1 MRGKSNRCARE
12 LLAGLA
18 VLACL
23 LTAPTANAADY
34 HLILS
39 GSGGEAEFSDRFR
52 DWSTKLREALVA
64 SAEVPAERIMYLAE
78 PETENAPKDRTI
90 NLESITSIFTYLTE
104 TLTEDDTLFIYMIGH
119 GSYLNRE
126 SRFLI
131 PGPDLTA
138 VEMAK
143 LLEPIKL
150 RRAVVINGTSSSA
163 GFVNELSGE
172 NRIICTATKSAT
184 ERNATRFM
192 NFFVEALE
200 DGSADRNRDER
211 ISVLEACRQAAE
223 LTSAWYETEGL
234 ISTEHPILDDNA
246 DGLGSRLPIPDAAF
260 SESADDPSLQPFDGS
275 LARVTYIKDYSFPEN
290 APQKLIDTYLALLDD
305 ITELRGSKK
314 VLDESEYYAK
324 LERLL
329 VDAALANREIR
340 AYAPIPRDD
349 S

>member
-1 MRGKSNRCARE
+1 MWGKPKK
-12 LLAGLA
+12 GVVKQFTVLA
-18 VLACL
+18 VAVCMLA
-23 LTAPTANAADY
+23 APSANAADY

-64 SAEVPAERIMYLAE
+64 SAEVPAERILYLAE

-90 NLESITSIFTYLTE
+90 NLDSITAVFGYLAE
-104 TLTEDDTLFIYMIGH
+104 TLTEDDTLFVYMIGH
-119 GSYLNRE
+119 GSYINRE

-138 VEMAK
+138 VELGK
-143 LLEPIKL
+143 LLDSVTL

-163 GFVNELSGE
+163 GFVNELSAE

-211 ISVLEACRQAAE
+211 ISVLEICRQAAE

-234 ISTEHPILDDNA
+234 IATEHPILDDNA
-246 DGLGSRLPIPDAAF
+246 DGLGSRLPIPDAALA
-260 SESADDPSLQPFDGS
+260 ESVDDPSAEPFDGS
-275 LARVTYIKDYSFPEN
+275 LARITYIKDYSFPED
-290 APQKLIDTYLALLDD
+290 APQDVIDTYLALLED
-305 ITELRGSKK
+305 ITELRAGKNAM
-314 VLDESEYYAK
+314 DEAAYYAE
-324 LERLL
+324 LEGLL
-329 VDAALANREIR
+329 VDAARANREIR